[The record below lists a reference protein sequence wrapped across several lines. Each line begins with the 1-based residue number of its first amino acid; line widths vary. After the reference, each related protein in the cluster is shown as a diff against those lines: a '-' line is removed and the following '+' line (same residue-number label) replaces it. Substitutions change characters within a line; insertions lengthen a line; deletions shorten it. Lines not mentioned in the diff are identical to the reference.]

1 MAQRIN
7 SNAMDSSSCGLL
19 SSSLHGLL
27 DNKRK
32 AIHKLLM
39 NPEINLRNYVTV
51 RATGNAPLETEHV
64 PMHVL
69 CSIRESLSLYL
80 KKPKVL
86 NSGCMFLEQFDH
98 LIVSLRGC
106 RSPK

>member
-1 MAQRIN
+1 
-7 SNAMDSSSCGLL
+7 
-19 SSSLHGLL
+19 
-27 DNKRK
+27 
-32 AIHKLLM
+32 M
-39 NPEINLRNYVTV
+39 NPKINLRNYVTV

-64 PMHVL
+64 PRHVL
-69 CSIRESLSLYL
+69 CSIRESFSLYL

-86 NSGCMFLEQFDH
+86 NSCCMLLEQFDH